1 MQRIKIY
8 DKLSAL
14 LIAGVIIGLTGN
26 FTLRSD
32 ARTNVQDNL
41 SVTAKIGSK
50 KVNKKTYTMK
60 KGSSKKINLLI
71 TPGDSKVKKNFCS
84 NKKSIVSVTATG
96 VLKAKKQGTAKIAI
110 TVTGETKQKR
120 KIWFKV
126 KVVNK
131 SSSNKKAEIPVTLTI
146 GSRTFTAKFYDN
158 KTARELMSKMPMTL
172 SMKELN
178 GNEKYHYFDD
188 DFSVKET
195 SPKQIHAGDIKMY
208 GSDCLVAFYK
218 SFSTSYQYTSIGYV
232 EDASGFAKAVGNG
245 SVKITFQK
253 G

>member
-1 MQRIKIY
+1 MAWIK
-8 DKLSAL
+8 KMLLSAL
-14 LIAGVIIGLTGN
+14 LMASVITGLTEN
-26 FTLRSD
+26 STLRLD
-32 ARTNVQDNL
+32 ARTNTQDNL

-60 KGSSKKINLLI
+60 KGSNKKIDLLI
-71 TPGDSKVKKNFCS
+71 TPKDSKAKKNFRS
-84 NKKSIVSVTATG
+84 SKKSIVSVTSTG
-96 VLKAKKQGTAKIAI
+96 VLKAKKQGTAKITI
-110 TVTGETKQKR
+110 TVTGEKKQKR

-126 KVVNK
+126 KVVSKNN
-131 SSSNKKAEIPVTLTI
+131 SNKKAEIPVTLTI
-146 GSRTFTAKFYDN
+146 GNKTFTAKFYDN
-158 KTARELMSKMPMTL
+158 KTARELIGKMPMTL

-178 GNEKYHYFDD
+178 GNEKYYYFDD
-188 DFSVKET
+188 DLSVKET

-208 GSDCLVAFYK
+208 GSDCLVTFYK
-218 SFSTSYQYTSIGYV
+218 SFSTSYQYTSVGYV